1 MLGHK
6 IIDFIVLIG
15 VLIFV
20 HEFGHFIFAKL
31 FKVKVLKF
39 SLGFGPKLFGFR
51 RGETEYVV
59 ALVPLGGYVK
69 MLGQEVGEEIA
80 PEDKPRAFNAK
91 PLYQRYFIALAGPAF
106 NLLFPVVLY
115 FAIHVTEGQ
124 LPAPVV
130 GSVYLKSEAHNQG
143 VRPGDR
149 IVSIN
154 DEKIRTYEQLHEV
167 FTKSPGQALRVVLA
181 RGSET
186 VPVTLKPTEVV
197 ETNPLGSV
205 EKSGWVGISQWP
217 MGTRV
222 GIANPN
228 SAAGRAGVRTWDE
241 VVAVRAGATGEFQR
255 VERWNELAQFIERA
269 GKEKQGTAIDVVLL
283 RPVKSAFNAAEV
295 MMKVP
300 HVITIRPPDPLEE
313 IVLAFAPAPTEAG
326 GPVKL
331 GSLRGT
337 SVPRASA
344 KAAPKTDIKRGLEMA
359 ATMMSLPL
367 IAANQAG
374 LFLDRLL
381 SSATDIAR
389 DITFAVARV
398 NLSVQRLLSDYVHLG
413 LEPSELYVHRVMDVG
428 DVVHGLSL
436 TEPSPAAKIGIA
448 PGDRLVA
455 VNGEPLTWWPELQ
468 RALRHNPDGDFRV
481 AFIHQGELVERRFK
495 QLVIETKDEFKQEVK
510 RFLLGVSQMGSRVMP
525 AMEPN
530 TERFGRAFRLA
541 FRETAEKIEIMGAG
555 LVALAEGRV
564 SCKTV
569 GGPIMIFDVAG
580 KAAER
585 GIDAFLSMMAI
596 ISINLGLLN
605 LLPIPI
611 LDGGHILFFTVEA
624 LSRRPVSLRFREI
637 ASYVG
642 LFLILFLMVL
652 AFKNDIERYWDDFM
666 NVFK

>member
-1 MLGHK
+1 
-6 IIDFIVLIG
+6 
-15 VLIFV
+15 
-20 HEFGHFIFAKL
+20 
-31 FKVKVLKF
+31 
-39 SLGFGPKLFGFR
+39 
-51 RGETEYVV
+51 
-59 ALVPLGGYVK
+59 
-69 MLGQEVGEEIA
+69 
-80 PEDKPRAFNAK
+80 
-91 PLYQRYFIALAGPAF
+91 
-106 NLLFPVVLY
+106 
-115 FAIHVTEGQ
+115 
-124 LPAPVV
+124 
-130 GSVYLKSEAHNQG
+130 
-143 VRPGDR
+143 
-149 IVSIN
+149 
-154 DEKIRTYEQLHEV
+154 
-167 FTKSPGQALRVVLA
+167 
-181 RGSET
+181 
-186 VPVTLKPTEVV
+186 
-197 ETNPLGSV
+197 
-205 EKSGWVGISQWP
+205 
-217 MGTRV
+217 
-222 GIANPN
+222 
-228 SAAGRAGVRTWDE
+228 VRTWDE
-241 VVAVRAGATGEFQR
+241 VVAVRAGAVGEFTR
-255 VERWNELAQFIERA
+255 VERWVDLARFIETA
-269 GKEKQGTAIDVVLL
+269 GKEKQGTALDVVVM

-300 HVITIRPPDPLEE
+300 QIITIRPPDPLEE
-313 IVLAFAPAPTEAG
+313 IVLAFAPEPVMAG

-337 SVPRASA
+337 AVPRASA

-359 ATMMSLPL
+359 ATMMTLPL

-374 LFLDRLL
+374 IFLDRLL
-381 SSATDIAR
+381 SSATDLAR
-389 DITFAVARV
+389 DITYAVARV

-428 DVVHGLSL
+428 DNVHGFAL
-436 TEPSPAAKIGIA
+436 TEPSPAAKVGIA

-468 RALRHNPDGDFRV
+468 RALRHNPDGEFRV
-481 AFIHQGELVERRFK
+481 AFIHQGELIERRFK

-510 RFLLGVSQMGSRVMP
+510 RFLLGVSQMASRVAPEMQ
-525 AMEPN
+525 PN
-530 TERFGRAFRLA
+530 TERFSRAFRLA

-555 LVALAEGRV
+555 LVALAQGRV

-652 AFKNDIERYWDDFM
+652 AFKNDIERYLDDFM
-666 NVFK
+666 GVFK